1 MPRTTPTEPTCEGV
15 VIYTHGQRP
24 AEITRQSAALRHYC
38 QQAGLEVITEFHDL
52 DGRTIGLDMA
62 LHAAEDPCVRYLY
75 TTSWPPATLDTE
87 EALSTAELLAHYRT
101 SLVTI
106 DGQLPAG
113 QPDGG
118 IYDERRQS

>member
-15 VIYTHGQRP
+15 VIYAHG
-24 AEITRQSAALRHYC
+24 

-52 DGRTIGLDMA
+52 DGQTIGLDMA

-75 TTSWPPATLDTE
+75 TTSWPPAALDAE

-101 SLVTI
+101 RLVTI
-106 DGQLPAG
+106 DEQPTPG

-118 IYDERRQS
+118 TDDERRLS